1 MTMNQSID
9 AKESNYRFPW
19 GIAIFSYLMSFGLM
33 FTFFGAYFWDDWYT
47 SFALDNAGAKVYWDG
62 YGWLPIHAFFQVE
75 VLQRNPQLFR
85 AIILLSFFFSGYFLF
100 FILRTLRFLTLWQV
114 KAITIL
120 FLVLPINSAR
130 VAGNL
135 AYTYSLLIFYF
146 AWFLLVTKRNTI
158 TKIVALGLFVLSFS
172 TLSLMPFFLIPCSH
186 YVYLKLSQ
194 TENANRRSVL
204 IQGLL
209 ISLLSPAYWL
219 ISRFF
224 NPPVGD
230 AAIAYLTPTKSG
242 IIRGLLVVGCGSSIF
257 LKLWIDQKKGRQT
270 GSRSLL
276 IGFGL
281 FAISL
286 GSFSYITSGRL
297 VDTSEWM
304 LNFVPRASDWD
315 SRQQLLLGLGFSVL
329 LVGLIGELDTNF
341 KKKALKVLVG
351 SCIILNFTFMQ
362 GYMLDARKQS
372 EVIQLLSASE
382 TIKSG
387 KVIMINDLAVRYN
400 ARGRLV
406 RTYEWNGMLEKAFG
420 DKSRS
425 SAYFAYVDCNNSEIP
440 VPDVLVTIDA
450 SNGRF
455 KSLLT
460 SNIGINMTATKIS
473 PCPAK

>member
-1 MTMNQSID
+1 
-9 AKESNYRFPW
+9 
-19 GIAIFSYLMSFGLM
+19 
-33 FTFFGAYFWDDWYT
+33 
-47 SFALDNAGAKVYWDG
+47 
-62 YGWLPIHAFFQVE
+62 
-75 VLQRNPQLFR
+75 
-85 AIILLSFFFSGYFLF
+85 
-100 FILRTLRFLTLWQV
+100 
-114 KAITIL
+114 
-120 FLVLPINSAR
+120 
-130 VAGNL
+130 
-135 AYTYSLLIFYF
+135 
-146 AWFLLVTKRNTI
+146 
-158 TKIVALGLFVLSFS
+158 
-172 TLSLMPFFLIPCSH
+172 
-186 YVYLKLSQ
+186 
-194 TENANRRSVL
+194 
-204 IQGLL
+204 
-209 ISLLSPAYWL
+209 
-219 ISRFF
+219 
-224 NPPVGD
+224 
-230 AAIAYLTPTKSG
+230 
-242 IIRGLLVVGCGSSIF
+242 
-257 LKLWIDQKKGRQT
+257 
-270 GSRSLL
+270 
-276 IGFGL
+276 L
-281 FAISL
+281 FAIAL

-329 LVGLIGELDTNF
+329 IVGLIGDLDSQF
-341 KKKALKVLVG
+341 KKSAFRILVG
-351 SCIILNFTFMQ
+351 SCVFLNFTFMQ

-382 TIKSG
+382 TVKSG